1 MKIAVVRNRSYD
13 GVFSRLGQ
21 PCPERYGRRS
31 VQSVLNA
38 LRTGGHTVEVFEGD
52 VNLLVKL
59 QEFIPPD
66 PVNGQ
71 STGMVFNLAYGI
83 QGDARY
89 SQVPGILEMAGI
101 PYTGPGPQSHA
112 ICLDKYV
119 TKLLLQHHGILTP
132 RFKLVAG
139 SKEPVEGLRYPLIV
153 KPRHEST
160 SLGIRVVNT
169 SQELEAAVEA
179 VLTEFQ
185 QEALVEEYI
194 DGREVAIGLLGTKA
208 VEVLP
213 AVELVFDER
222 EIKVLTKPDK
232 FHRSDTEPRKICPA
246 PMDEDMT
253 TRLQEVA
260 ITSYRICDCRDYARI
275 DIRLDHDGN
284 PYVLEIN
291 SMATLGRKGGF
302 VLAARKAG
310 YSFKRLIWHIVDLA
324 HERYFGCPA
333 QRGFDIDA
341 KVERNS
347 VRAGK
352 SITHPSESDI

>member
-38 LRTGGHTVEVFEGD
+38 LRAGGHTVEVFEGD
-52 VNLLVKL
+52 VNLLANL
-59 QEFIPPD
+59 QAFIPPD
-66 PVNGQ
+66 PVTGQ
-71 STGMVFNLAYGI
+71 PTGMVFNMAYGI
-83 QGDARY
+83 QGEARY

-119 TKLLLQHHGILTP
+119 TKLLLQHNDILTP
-132 RFKLVAG
+132 RYRLLAA
-139 SKEPVEGLRYPLIV
+139 SKEPVEGLHFPLIV

-169 SQELEAAVEA
+169 REELEAAVES

-194 DGREVAIGLLGTKA
+194 DGREVAVGLLGTNQ

-213 AVELVFDER
+213 VVELAFDDR

-232 FHRSDTEPRKICPA
+232 FHRSGTEPKKICPA
-246 PMDEDMT
+246 IMDEDMSS
-253 TRLQEVA
+253 RLQEIA
-260 ITSYRICDCRDYARI
+260 LACYRVCDCRDYARI
-275 DIRLDHDGN
+275 DMRLDGDGN

-302 VLAARKAG
+302 VLSARKAG
-310 YSFKRLIWHIVDLA
+310 YSFKQLIWHIVDLA

-341 KVERNS
+341 KVKRNS

-352 SITHPSESDI
+352 SITHSSESDI